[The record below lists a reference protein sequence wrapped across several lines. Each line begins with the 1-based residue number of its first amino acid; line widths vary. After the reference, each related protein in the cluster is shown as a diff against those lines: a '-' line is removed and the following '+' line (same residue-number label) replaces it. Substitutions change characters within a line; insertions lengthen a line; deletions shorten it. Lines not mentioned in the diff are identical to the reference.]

1 MIADPHMLQQTMDLL
16 FTADDRY
23 ARHIPVVLYSLF
35 ENDPGIRYRVH
46 LITDHLDPSTEK
58 NLQLLCE
65 KLGYGFSAYR
75 LDEKMFADAPV
86 NKHYSK
92 AMYYRHL
99 AFQILPAEIGKVLY
113 LDPDILIINPLH
125 PLWEIDMDDHL
136 FLAASHTEEKQ
147 GLDELNRMRLGI
159 KSSYFNTGVIVMD
172 LDACRRE
179 VSEEQIFSYI
189 HENGPFLLLP
199 DQDVFNA
206 LYGSRTKSVPDEI
219 WNYDARKFTQYL
231 LRSGGEYNEKWVL
244 AHTAVLHF
252 CGKNKPW
259 GESRPSRFEML
270 YLHYAEKLNRQ
281 ALR

>member
-1 MIADPHMLQQTMDLL
+1 MSHQTIDLL

-23 ARHIPVVLYSLF
+23 AAHIPVVLYSLF
-35 ENDPGIRYRVH
+35 ENDPGIQCRVH
-46 LITDHLDPSTEK
+46 LITEKLNMGTEMR
-58 NLQLLCE
+58 LRALC
-65 KLGYGFSAYR
+65 KRLGYGFFEYR
-75 LDEKMFADAPV
+75 VDEKMFADAPV

-99 AFQILPAEIGKVLY
+99 AFRILPTEVGKVLY

-125 PLWEIDMDDHL
+125 PLWEIDMEAHL
-136 FLAASHTEEKQ
+136 FLAASHTEEQ
-147 GLDELNRMRLGI
+147 QSLDELNRVRLGT
-159 KSSYFNTGVIVMD
+159 KSPYFNTGVMVMD

-179 VSEEQIFSYI
+179 ISEEQIFSHI
-189 HENGPFLLLP
+189 REKSPFLLLP

-206 LYGSRTKSVPDEI
+206 LFGSRTKAVPDEI

-231 LRSGGEYNEKWVL
+231 LQSGGKYNEKWVL

-259 GESRPSRFEML
+259 GKVHPSRFEML
-270 YLHYAEKLNRQ
+270 YLHYTEKVNRL
-281 ALR
+281 ALGSFP

>member
-1 MIADPHMLQQTMDLL
+1 MSHQTIDLL

-23 ARHIPVVLYSLF
+23 AVHIPVVLYSLF
-35 ENDPGIRYRVH
+35 ENDPAIQCRVH
-46 LITDHLDPSTEK
+46 LITEKLNTGTEMR
-58 NLQLLCE
+58 LRALC
-65 KLGYGFSAYR
+65 KRLGYGFSEYR
-75 LDEKMFADAPV
+75 VDEKMFTDAPV

-99 AFQILPAEIGKVLY
+99 AYRILPAEVGKVLY

-125 PLWEIDMDDHL
+125 PLWEIDMEANL
-136 FLAASHTEEKQ
+136 FLAASHTEEQ
-147 GLDELNRMRLGI
+147 QSLDELNRVRLGTN
-159 KSSYFNTGVIVMD
+159 SPYFNTGVMVMD

-189 HENGPFLLLP
+189 HENGPFLLLL

-231 LRSGGEYNEKWVL
+231 LRSGGEYNENWVL

-259 GESRPSRFEML
+259 EKTRPSRFEML

-281 ALR
+281 AFR